1 MFMVALTTH
10 WKVGTFRTS
19 KRINLGLSRFQR
31 DSWNVLNH
39 IELLKQELDDLNGS
53 WRVSPIEKTQK
64 NSKQPRH
71 KRVIVTSKNKS
82 NVRMRA
88 LSRRQ
93 WAETD
98 TMSRKRD
105 VDRARAEL
113 ERVDAAWAAAVM
125 AGRDVEQIVSFW
137 ADDAIVIPPG
147 QAAIIGK
154 DAIRNYVTASL
165 KIPGFNMQWKTTRFT
180 VARAG
185 DLAYGVGTNQVSFN
199 DENGNRV
206 TSRGKAVTI
215 WRMESAR
222 ARKCVVDIWNDD
234 APLSNIS

>member
-71 KRVIVTSKNKS
+71 KRVIVTSKN
-82 NVRMRA
+82 
-88 LSRRQ
+88 
-93 WAETD
+93 T
-98 TMSRKRD
+98 
-105 VDRARAEL
+105 
-113 ERVDAAWAAAVM
+113 AVM

-222 ARKCVVDIWNDD
+222 AWKCVVDIWNDD

>member
-113 ERVDAAWAAAVM
+113 ER
-125 AGRDVEQIVSFW
+125 AGVVSPYRQR
-137 ADDAIVIPPG
+137 ATAPPG
-147 QAAIIGK
+147 LQEG
-154 DAIRNYVTASL
+154 RRGL
-165 KIPGFNMQWKTTRFT
+165 PGP
-180 VARAG
+180 AERACRRV
-185 DLAYGVGTNQVSFN
+185 LGT
-199 DENGNRV
+199 
-206 TSRGKAVTI
+206 
-215 WRMESAR
+215 
-222 ARKCVVDIWNDD
+222 
-234 APLSNIS
+234 P